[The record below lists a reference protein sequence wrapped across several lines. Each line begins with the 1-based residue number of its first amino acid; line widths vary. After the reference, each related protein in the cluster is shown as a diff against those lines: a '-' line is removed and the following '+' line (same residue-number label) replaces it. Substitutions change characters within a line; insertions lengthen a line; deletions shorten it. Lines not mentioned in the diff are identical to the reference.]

1 MDKIKFT
8 HVRCK
13 KTRRNNDYITVGEA
27 YEVLSITTEMDG
39 GNYFTIIND
48 GGYEEEYP
56 DYLFDIIED
65 DSEEEECDCNDEEEC
80 YCGDCYCYNCCCE
93 DEDEWVEYDEPIEDD
108 IIAENNQLREHLQLS
123 DEITEMITKEMREF
137 HYELIELLSHNS
149 DVNSRHA
156 TKLIAKFDKDNLLNY

>member
-1 MDKIKFT
+1 MNKIKFT

-13 KTRRNNDYITVGEA
+13 DRDIFCDITVGEN
-27 YEVLSITTEMDG
+27 YEVLGIKTTTDG
-39 GNYFTIIND
+39 QSYFIIAND
-48 GGYEEEYP
+48 CGHTMYYP

-65 DSEEEECDCNDEEEC
+65 DSDEEECDCNN
-80 YCGDCYCYNCCCE
+80 NCCFCDCE
-93 DEDEWVEYDEPIEDD
+93 DESVEYDEPIKDD
-108 IIAENNQLREHLQLS
+108 IVSENNQLREHLQLS
-123 DEITEMITKEMREF
+123 DEITKIISREVREF